1 MPSWLVADRS
11 VDFALEFM
19 LDLQGR
25 FANRVQ
31 RTSDGHGALIS
42 AREESFDDDI
52 DCAMTAFAE
61 VPVPDPRSWPS
72 NFAGRLR

>member
-31 RTSDGHGALIS
+31 RTSDATALIS
-42 AREESFDDDI
+42 AREESFGDDI

-61 VPVPDPRSWPS
+61 CPS
-72 NFAGRLR
+72 RAKILA